1 MFYSSSMT
9 AARTDQEKA
18 PVFTRTFIAWCAT
31 VFFMAQAMPF
41 LGVIL
46 IIATALYLA
55 VALTPPQQ
63 PDPDERTQP

>member
-1 MFYSSSMT
+1 MFYSSPMT
-9 AARTDQEKA
+9 AARTSEKA
-18 PVFTRTFIAWCAT
+18 PVITRTFVAWCVT
-31 VFFMAQAMPF
+31 VFFMGLEMPF

-63 PDPDERTQP
+63 TDPDERTQP